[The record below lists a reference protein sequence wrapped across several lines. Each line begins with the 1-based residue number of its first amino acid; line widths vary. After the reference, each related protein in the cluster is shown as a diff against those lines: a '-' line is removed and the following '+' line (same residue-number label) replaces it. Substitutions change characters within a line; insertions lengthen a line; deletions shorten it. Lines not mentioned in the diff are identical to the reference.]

1 MSSERTV
8 EESELFCQWLK
19 SDIEKNQE
27 KISMMALK
35 KEELKLRINK
45 LHGTYMISGDEST

>member
-45 LHGTYMISGDEST
+45 LHGTYMISGDAST